1 VRERLRYT
9 LLQVLL
15 IGFCE
20 LVFVAAIGVASR
32 VQDPAGA
39 VVFPWYLPLS
49 LVLIAVLTSL
59 PSLLLYDLESSPRWR
74 VRVGLHF
81 LLLAGIVMSAG
92 RLFRWY
98 EDAVGAGVLFAVF
111 CGIYALVWAVVYRGW
126 QRDDARINERL
137 SQRRGDADK

>member
-1 VRERLRYT
+1 MR
-9 LLQVLL
+9 
-15 IGFCE
+15 
-20 LVFVAAIGVASR
+20 
-32 VQDPAGA
+32 AGA